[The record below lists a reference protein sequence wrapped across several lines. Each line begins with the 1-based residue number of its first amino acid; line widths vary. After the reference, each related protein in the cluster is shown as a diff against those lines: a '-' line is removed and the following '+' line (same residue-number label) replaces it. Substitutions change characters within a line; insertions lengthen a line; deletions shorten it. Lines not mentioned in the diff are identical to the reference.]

1 MAETEIGCIAYAKQA
16 FSIPSDLVEAGI
28 GCIACARQ
36 AIDIPSDLVETEIG
50 CIVSAR
56 QARKVPGRPEKPHFS
71 IPAINKSIPQ
81 RPALWYNKQN
91 AQRMS
96 LITRPDSER
105 TASERSAGSR
115 QTQYTLN
122 PLHTK
127 RRK

>member
-56 QARKVPGRPEKPHFS
+56 QAFFTPSNFAETDKRWKVCCNKLPNLHFS
-71 IPAINKSIPQ
+71 IPAIYKSIPHF
-81 RPALWYNKQN
+81 K
-91 AQRMS
+91 
-96 LITRPDSER
+96 
-105 TASERSAGSR
+105 TAM
-115 QTQYTLN
+115 L
-122 PLHTK
+122 
-127 RRK
+127 

>member
-71 IPAINKSIPQ
+71 IPAIYKSIPHF
-81 RPALWYNKQN
+81 K
-91 AQRMS
+91 
-96 LITRPDSER
+96 
-105 TASERSAGSR
+105 TAM
-115 QTQYTLN
+115 L
-122 PLHTK
+122 
-127 RRK
+127 